1 MRSAASLKASD
12 KGLNL
17 GEISKAA
24 GWSNTETLAVFYKKT
39 ISENLG
45 RVILRKYYNLLDCFY
60 CQVLLCFQKGFEN
73 GDQSHINT
81 FQGRRTFQRE
91 NNFNKTSPRYVN
103 LQIFFATMSLPLTQ
117 LICHQAIVMGIL
129 KISRKIYSLFS
140 VSISGVL
147 IKPLNFCITP

>member
-81 FQGRRTFQRE
+81 FQGRRTFRGKIILIKLHRAMSICK
-91 NNFNKTSPRYVN
+91 F
-103 LQIFFATMSLPLTQ
+103 FFATMSLPLTQ

-129 KISRKIYSLFS
+129 KISRKTYSLFS

>member
-91 NNFNKTSPRYVN
+91 NNFNKTMS
-103 LQIFFATMSLPLTQ
+103 ICKFFFATMSLPLTQ

>member
-103 LQIFFATMSLPLTQ
+103 LQIFFRNNVSSLNTTYMSPSD
-117 LICHQAIVMGIL
+117 CNGNF
-129 KISRKIYSLFS
+129 KDFKENLFS
-140 VSISGVL
+140 FLRFNFGS
-147 IKPLNFCITP
+147 LNKTC